1 MKKLV
6 VLLFCCMSFSV
17 FAQTET
23 DRQAV
28 LKALEKQRMDW
39 NSGNIEAYM
48 QGYLNS
54 DSLLFVGKNGPTY
67 GWQKTLDNYKK
78 GYPDTAHMGKF
89 TSTIISLKKLSVEYY
104 FVTGKWFLKRSVGD
118 ATGYYTL
125 LLRKI
130 KGKWVVVADHSS

>member
-1 MKKLV
+1 MKYLF
-6 VLLFCCMSFSV
+6 VLSFCSFT
-17 FAQTET
+17 FFCAAQTKDEI
-23 DRQAV
+23 AISKM
-28 LKALEKQRMDW
+28 LKAQEAAWNEGNLEKFM
-39 NSGNIEAYM
+39 I
-48 QGYLNS
+48 GYWES
-54 DSLLFVGKNGPTY
+54 DSLMFIGKSGPTY
-67 GWQKTLDNYKK
+67 GYDKTLTNYKK